1 MFPWAGCALTAP
13 FHPYPAKSGA
23 VSLCCTCPG
32 VTPGGRYPL
41 SLPCGARTFLI
52 WVLSVPI
59 RGCPPRSRI
68 YCTSWGGKSQMSC
81 KFFSERI
88 YYIICLPVQL
98 SITYTN
104 WEFVE
109 VSARPEQH
117 CHSEPV
123 RRLVWES
130 PSNSGQPI
138 VIQSVLFVPFPGIH
152 PREVVR
158 LTRGLPRQFENW
170 LAMTGNSINSNLYI
184 S

>member
-1 MFPWAGCALTAP
+1 MGWVRSYRTFSPLPRRFAHRNVPFPASGKGYTLCGISSFPSNPLTLGFDGSP
-13 FHPYPAKSGA
+13 LKGKA

-104 WEFVE
+104 WNLQGYRI
-109 VSARPEQH
+109 SSH
-117 CHSEPV
+117 CEPV
-123 RRLVWES
+123 TDVTGVAISIFRRI
-130 PSNSGQPI
+130 QPQI
-138 VIQSVLFVPFPGIH
+138 RWRFPG
-152 PREVVR
+152 
-158 LTRGLPRQFENW
+158 Q
-170 LAMTGNSINSNLYI
+170 
-184 S
+184 

>member
-123 RRLVWES
+123 RLSGVGISIEFWAAHRHTVCS
-130 PSNSGQPI
+130 FCTVSRNSSTRSGTSNQGIATPVCELARNDREFDKFQ
-138 VIQSVLFVPFPGIH
+138 FV
-152 PREVVR
+152 
-158 LTRGLPRQFENW
+158 
-170 LAMTGNSINSNLYI
+170 Y
-184 S
+184 

>member
-1 MFPWAGCALTAP
+1 MSLLGVAPDRVYSVKPMSPWAGCALTAP
-13 FHPYPAKSGA
+13 FHPYRPSITRSGERTA

-104 WEFVE
+104 REFD
-109 VSARPEQH
+109 
-117 CHSEPV
+117 
-123 RRLVWES
+123 
-130 PSNSGQPI
+130 
-138 VIQSVLFVPFPGIH
+138 
-152 PREVVR
+152 
-158 LTRGLPRQFENW
+158 GLPTSRS
-170 LAMTGNSINSNLYI
+170 LRASDHTGVAI
-184 S
+184 SRLGVPLLVDEFRKAVQKNGLHDDK